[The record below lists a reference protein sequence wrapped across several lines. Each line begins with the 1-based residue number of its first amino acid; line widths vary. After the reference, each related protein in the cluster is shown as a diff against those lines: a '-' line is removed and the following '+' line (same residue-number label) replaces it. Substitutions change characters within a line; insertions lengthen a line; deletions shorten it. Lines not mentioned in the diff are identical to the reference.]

1 MGVFVMRKQRIPK
14 ARKGRVMAMVLIFL
28 AVVALLTTATVVTVS
43 RYQKSLRLKVEELRL
58 VVYDG
63 E

>member
-1 MGVFVMRKQRIPK
+1 MRKQRIPK